1 MSRYRKTM
9 AQAMNEG
16 AIQMQIATL
25 KKAYE
30 PMRNK
35 RISLDNANK
44 LSQIFNRFDS
54 NKEMLKQLYKADIPF
69 VSAMAT
75 SRLISKHN
83 MKAQE
88 LMQIRKEGI
97 ETSTDELK
105 QINEHFLS
113 EGVGHISGFRNDK
126 EKANMISLAKQH
138 GLKIDDSGSK
148 LKLSGNMRKILDL
161 QLAAQKNGLKA
172 EEVRLSLD
180 EGKMSQIDQMQKDGK
195 SAAEIAK
202 LMKLDVKTV
211 KSILGEV
218 KEDKEL
224 EEINNMISELGYGQ
238 KLQKVYVKRDGSDF
252 NVFYR
257 GRTKWGT
264 NKQIGYFHR
273 IGSKLSVYHD
283 NENDEDDF
291 TQNDMGFSVQK
302 AIGIIFDTADDNGV
316 IKEDLEEEKLHE
328 FKKMTVTFK
337 SMADMAKASTDL
349 AKHGFTIDAKGMVM
363 KVDGKG
369 ADLNKYATDLKNF
382 YKASIRAESYTIDE
396 SADEDFY
403 NPVTEACWTGYKQV
417 GMKDKGGKQVPNCV
431 PEETVKEDKKKM
443 KKADVEP
450 DNDAVEKNIKEEEDP
465 NKLANEL
472 KQKENEIAQLKQKA
486 ETEKAKNVQKSTQ
499 KMVNPETG
507 EPLLQVGIA
516 YKHLKQKIAKDAAA
530 KDDAEEKE
538 KEEKKKTLLKFKDRI
553 KEEALNESEASDK
566 AKAMGLDYM
575 KFGRY
580 GKDGK
585 VTHKTV
591 GDTLQKVDD
600 KGEPV
605 KDDEPKKDE
614 PSKTKDEPK
623 ADVKPKVDPFD
634 AQKDLEDMVT
644 DGMIDVEDDG
654 QGGLTA
660 TKEYEPSQDY
670 EAERDVKSIKQYFKD
685 KGIDEKDIY
694 VDVESEEDY
703 IQVNVEIRGKK
714 VEESADY
721 LKPRMNPS
729 QLANIKNVWKHKT
742 KKDVTPA
749 VKQMI
754 KNMDVPTQLAI
765 KDAGINLLSD
775 LVEVTKDGAYAIG
788 MSAAKKK
795 YNDEPPL
802 DKKTITKGHEIAKSI
817 LKKEETIIEF
827 TSQQIK
833 QAYGIAND
841 PRYKQGNYT
850 GAVAAIEKLAK
861 GLSRHPDVQKV
872 LKRTNENAEHPA
884 KKVFE
889 QIEGLKNKAD
899 KSGMP
904 YSILKKVYDRGMA
917 AWRGG
922 HRPGASQQ
930 QWAFAR
936 VNSFITK
943 SSGTW
948 GGADKDLA
956 AKVKGK

>member
-88 LMQIRKEGI
+88 LIQIRKEGI

-148 LKLSGNMRKILDL
+148 LKLSGNMRKILDM
-161 QLAAQKNGLKA
+161 QLAAQRNGLKA

-211 KSILGEV
+211 KSILGEEV
-218 KEDKEL
+218 CPKCDGEGCEHCNNTGYHKEE
-224 EEINNMISELGYGQ
+224 
-238 KLQKVYVKRDGSDF
+238 
-252 NVFYR
+252 
-257 GRTKWGT
+257 T
-264 NKQIGYFHR
+264 
-273 IGSKLSVYHD
+273 
-283 NENDEDDF
+283 
-291 TQNDMGFSVQK
+291 
-302 AIGIIFDTADDNGV
+302 
-316 IKEDLEEEKLHE
+316 LHE

-337 SMADMAKASTDL
+337 SMADMSKASTDL
-349 AKHGFTIDAKGMVM
+349 AKHGFTINAKGMVM

-382 YKASIRAESYTIDE
+382 YKASIRAESYSIDE
-396 SADEDFY
+396 SADENFY
-403 NPVTEACWTGYKQV
+403 NPITEACWTGYKQV

-431 PEETVKEDKKKM
+431 PEETVKEDKDHEISMARGELEAIADKATKLSSMLQGKSDEGNPLEAWVQSKITKAKDYINSVTDYVEYNPDMANEAVDDKKKM
-443 KKADVEP
+443 KKTDVEP
-450 DNDAVEKNIKEEEDP
+450 ENDAVEKNIKEEDDP
-465 NKLANEL
+465 NKLSNEL

-516 YKHLKQKIAKDAAA
+516 YKHIKSKIAKDAAA
-530 KDDAEEKE
+530 RDDAEQKE
-538 KEEKKKTLLKFKDRI
+538 KKEKKKTLAKFKDRI
-553 KEEALNESEASDK
+553 KEEALIESEASDK
-566 AKAMGLDYM
+566 AKAMGLNYM

-605 KDDEPKKDE
+605 KDDKPKKDE
-614 PSKTKDEPK
+614 PSKDEPK
-623 ADVKPKVDPFD
+623 ADVDVKPKVDPFD

-644 DGMIDVEDDG
+644 DGMIEVEDDG
-654 QGGLTA
+654 QGGLIA

-670 EAERDVKSIKQYFKD
+670 EAESDVKSIKQYFKD

-714 VEESADY
+714 VDEDVDY

-788 MSAAKKK
+788 MSQAKKK

-841 PRYKQGNYT
+841 PRYKQGNYS

-861 GLSRHPDVQKV
+861 GLSKHPDVQKV

-889 QIEGLKNKAD
+889 QIEGLKNKAE

>member
-126 EKANMISLAKQH
+126 EKANMISLAIQH

-148 LKLSGNMRKILDL
+148 LKLSGNMRKILDM

-211 KSILGEV
+211 KSILG
-218 KEDKEL
+218 
-224 EEINNMISELGYGQ
+224 
-238 KLQKVYVKRDGSDF
+238 
-252 NVFYR
+252 
-257 GRTKWGT
+257 
-264 NKQIGYFHR
+264 
-273 IGSKLSVYHD
+273 
-283 NENDEDDF
+283 
-291 TQNDMGFSVQK
+291 
-302 AIGIIFDTADDNGV
+302 
-316 IKEDLEEEKLHE
+316 EEEKLHE

-382 YKASIRAESYTIDE
+382 YKASIRAESYSIDE

-403 NPVTEACWTGYKQV
+403 NPITEACWTGYKQV

-431 PEETVKEDKKKM
+431 PEETVKEDKDHEISMARGELEAIADKATKLSSMLQGKSDEGNPLEAWVQSKITKAKDYINSVTDYVEYNPDMANEAVDDKKKM
-443 KKADVEP
+443 KKTDVEP
-450 DNDAVEKNIKEEEDP
+450 DNDAVEKKEGSDDKE
-465 NKLANEL
+465 KLKAEL
-472 KQKENEIAQLKQKA
+472 EKKDAEIQSLKVKA
-486 ETEKAKNVQKSTQ
+486 ETEKAKVAKKETE

-516 YKHLKQKIAKDAAA
+516 YKHLRDKM
-530 KDDAEEKE
+530 
-538 KEEKKKTLLKFKDRI
+538 KK
-553 KEEALNESEASDK
+553 
-566 AKAMGLDYM
+566 
-575 KFGRY
+575 
-580 GKDGK
+580 
-585 VTHKTV
+585 
-591 GDTLQKVDD
+591 
-600 KGEPV
+600 
-605 KDDEPKKDE
+605 
-614 PSKTKDEPK
+614 
-623 ADVKPKVDPFD
+623 
-634 AQKDLEDMVT
+634 
-644 DGMIDVEDDG
+644 
-654 QGGLTA
+654 
-660 TKEYEPSQDY
+660 
-670 EAERDVKSIKQYFKD
+670 
-685 KGIDEKDIY
+685 
-694 VDVESEEDY
+694 
-703 IQVNVEIRGKK
+703 
-714 VEESADY
+714 ESADY
-721 LKPRMNPS
+721 LQPKLNPT
-729 QLANIKNVWKHKT
+729 QIQNIKNTWKN
-742 KKDVTPA
+742 KKKSDVTPA

-775 LVEVTKDGAYAIG
+775 LVEMAKDDAYAIG
-788 MSAAKKK
+788 MSQAKKK

-884 KKVFE
+884 KEVFE
-889 QIEGLKNKAD
+889 QIEGLKNKAE

>member
-148 LKLSGNMRKILDL
+148 LKLSGNMRKILDM

-211 KSILGEV
+211 KSILGEEV
-218 KEDKEL
+218 CPKCDGEGCEHCNNTGYHKEE
-224 EEINNMISELGYGQ
+224 
-238 KLQKVYVKRDGSDF
+238 
-252 NVFYR
+252 
-257 GRTKWGT
+257 T
-264 NKQIGYFHR
+264 
-273 IGSKLSVYHD
+273 
-283 NENDEDDF
+283 
-291 TQNDMGFSVQK
+291 
-302 AIGIIFDTADDNGV
+302 
-316 IKEDLEEEKLHE
+316 LHE

-337 SMADMAKASTDL
+337 SMADMSKASTDL

-382 YKASIRAESYTIDE
+382 YKASIRAESYSIDE

-431 PEETVKEDKKKM
+431 PEETVKEDKDHEISMARGELEAIADKATKLSSMLQGKSDEGNPLEAWVQSKITKAKDYINSVTDYVEYNPDMANEAVDDKKKM
-443 KKADVEP
+443 KKTDVEP
-450 DNDAVEKNIKEEEDP
+450 ENDAVEKNIKEEDDP
-465 NKLANEL
+465 NKLSNEL

-516 YKHLKQKIAKDAAA
+516 YKHLKSKMAKDAAA
-530 KDDAEEKE
+530 RDDAEQKE
-538 KEEKKKTLLKFKDRI
+538 KEEKKKTLAKFKDRI
-553 KEEALNESEASDK
+553 KEEALIESEASDK

-605 KDDEPKKDE
+605 KDDKPKKDE
-614 PSKTKDEPK
+614 PSKDEPK
-623 ADVKPKVDPFD
+623 ADVDVKPKVDPFD

-670 EAERDVKSIKQYFKD
+670 EAESDVKSIKQYFKD

-714 VEESADY
+714 VDEDVDY

-788 MSAAKKK
+788 MSQAKKK

-817 LKKEETIIEF
+817 LKKEETIVEF

-841 PRYKQGNYT
+841 PRYKQGNYS

-861 GLSRHPDVQKV
+861 GLSKHPDVKKV

-889 QIEGLKNKAD
+889 QIEGLKNKAE

>member
-148 LKLSGNMRKILDL
+148 LKLSGNMRKILDM

-211 KSILGEV
+211 KSILGEEV
-218 KEDKEL
+218 CPKCDGEGCEHCNNTGYHKEE
-224 EEINNMISELGYGQ
+224 
-238 KLQKVYVKRDGSDF
+238 
-252 NVFYR
+252 
-257 GRTKWGT
+257 T
-264 NKQIGYFHR
+264 
-273 IGSKLSVYHD
+273 
-283 NENDEDDF
+283 
-291 TQNDMGFSVQK
+291 
-302 AIGIIFDTADDNGV
+302 
-316 IKEDLEEEKLHE
+316 LHE

-337 SMADMAKASTDL
+337 SMADMSKASTDL
-349 AKHGFTIDAKGMVM
+349 AKHGFTINAKGMVM

-382 YKASIRAESYTIDE
+382 YKASIRAESYSIDE
-396 SADEDFY
+396 SADENFY
-403 NPVTEACWTGYKQV
+403 NPITEACWTGYKQV

-431 PEETVKEDKKKM
+431 PEETVKEDKDHEISMARGELEAIADKATKLSSMLQGKSDEGNPLEAWVQSKITKAKDYINSVTDYVEYNPDMANEAVDDKKKM
-443 KKADVEP
+443 KKTDVEP
-450 DNDAVEKNIKEEEDP
+450 ESDAVEKKEGSDDKE
-465 NKLANEL
+465 KLKAEL
-472 KQKENEIAQLKQKA
+472 EKKDAEIQSLKVKA
-486 ETEKAKNVQKSTQ
+486 ETEKAKVAKKETE

-516 YKHLKQKIAKDAAA
+516 YKHLRDKM
-530 KDDAEEKE
+530 
-538 KEEKKKTLLKFKDRI
+538 KK
-553 KEEALNESEASDK
+553 
-566 AKAMGLDYM
+566 
-575 KFGRY
+575 
-580 GKDGK
+580 
-585 VTHKTV
+585 
-591 GDTLQKVDD
+591 
-600 KGEPV
+600 
-605 KDDEPKKDE
+605 
-614 PSKTKDEPK
+614 
-623 ADVKPKVDPFD
+623 
-634 AQKDLEDMVT
+634 
-644 DGMIDVEDDG
+644 
-654 QGGLTA
+654 
-660 TKEYEPSQDY
+660 
-670 EAERDVKSIKQYFKD
+670 
-685 KGIDEKDIY
+685 
-694 VDVESEEDY
+694 
-703 IQVNVEIRGKK
+703 
-714 VEESADY
+714 ESADY
-721 LKPRMNPS
+721 LQPKLNPT
-729 QLANIKNVWKHKT
+729 QIQNIKNTWKN
-742 KKDVTPA
+742 KKKSDVTPA

-884 KKVFE
+884 KEVFE
-889 QIEGLKNKAD
+889 QIEGLKNKAE

-956 AKVKGK
+956 KQVRGGK

>member
-1 MSRYRKTM
+1 MTRYRKTM

-148 LKLSGNMRKILDL
+148 LKLSGNMRKILDM

-211 KSILGEV
+211 KSILG
-218 KEDKEL
+218 
-224 EEINNMISELGYGQ
+224 
-238 KLQKVYVKRDGSDF
+238 
-252 NVFYR
+252 
-257 GRTKWGT
+257 
-264 NKQIGYFHR
+264 
-273 IGSKLSVYHD
+273 
-283 NENDEDDF
+283 
-291 TQNDMGFSVQK
+291 
-302 AIGIIFDTADDNGV
+302 
-316 IKEDLEEEKLHE
+316 EEEKLHE

-431 PEETVKEDKKKM
+431 PEETVKEDKDHEISMARGELEAIADKATKLSSMLQGKSDEGNPLEAWVQSKITKAKDYINSVTDYVEYNPDMANEAIDDKKKM

-450 DNDAVEKNIKEEEDP
+450 DNDAVEKKEGSDDKE
-465 NKLANEL
+465 KLKAEIEKKDAEIQSL
-472 KQKENEIAQLKQKA
+472 KVKA
-486 ETEKAKNVQKSTQ
+486 ETEKAKVAKKETE

-516 YKHLKQKIAKDAAA
+516 YKHLRDKM
-530 KDDAEEKE
+530 
-538 KEEKKKTLLKFKDRI
+538 KK
-553 KEEALNESEASDK
+553 
-566 AKAMGLDYM
+566 
-575 KFGRY
+575 
-580 GKDGK
+580 
-585 VTHKTV
+585 
-591 GDTLQKVDD
+591 
-600 KGEPV
+600 
-605 KDDEPKKDE
+605 
-614 PSKTKDEPK
+614 
-623 ADVKPKVDPFD
+623 
-634 AQKDLEDMVT
+634 
-644 DGMIDVEDDG
+644 
-654 QGGLTA
+654 
-660 TKEYEPSQDY
+660 
-670 EAERDVKSIKQYFKD
+670 
-685 KGIDEKDIY
+685 
-694 VDVESEEDY
+694 
-703 IQVNVEIRGKK
+703 
-714 VEESADY
+714 ESADY
-721 LKPRMNPS
+721 LQPRMNPT
-729 QLANIKNVWKHKT
+729 QLANIKKVWQHKT

-749 VKQMI
+749 VKKMI
-754 KNMDVPTQLAI
+754 KDMDVPTQLAI
-765 KDAGINLLSD
+765 KHAGINLLSD
-775 LVEVTKDGAYAIG
+775 LVEMAKDDAYAIG
-788 MSAAKKK
+788 MSQAKKK

-817 LKKEETIIEF
+817 LKKEETIVEF

-841 PRYKQGNYT
+841 PRYKQGNYS

-861 GLSRHPDVQKV
+861 GLSKHPDVQKV

-884 KKVFE
+884 KEVFE
-889 QIEGLKNKAD
+889 QIEGLKNKAE

>member
-148 LKLSGNMRKILDL
+148 LKLSGNMRKILDM

-211 KSILGEV
+211 KSILGE
-218 KEDKEL
+218 
-224 EEINNMISELGYGQ
+224 
-238 KLQKVYVKRDGSDF
+238 
-252 NVFYR
+252 
-257 GRTKWGT
+257 
-264 NKQIGYFHR
+264 
-273 IGSKLSVYHD
+273 
-283 NENDEDDF
+283 
-291 TQNDMGFSVQK
+291 
-302 AIGIIFDTADDNGV
+302 
-316 IKEDLEEEKLHE
+316 EEKLHE

-349 AKHGFTIDAKGMVM
+349 AKHGFTINAKGMVM

-369 ADLNKYATDLKNF
+369 DDLNKYATDLKNF
-382 YKASIRAESYTIDE
+382 YKADIRAESYTIDE

-403 NPVTEACWTGYKQV
+403 NPVYEACWVGYKKV
-417 GMKDKGGKQVPNCV
+417 GMKKKGDKMVPNCV
-431 PEETVKEDKKKM
+431 PESVQE
-443 KKADVEP
+443 A
-450 DNDAVEKNIKEEEDP
+450 KEEEKPDVKKEKKP
-465 NKLANEL
+465 EVKDEEKPEVKDEEKTEVKDEEKPDVKKEKTDDTEKLKADLEKKDAEINAL
-472 KQKENEIAQLKQKA
+472 KTKA
-486 ETEKAKNVQKSTQ
+486 ETEKAKVTKKETE

-516 YKHLKQKIAKDAAA
+516 YKHLRDKMAKQK
-530 KDDAEEKE
+530 EEVKE
-538 KEEKKKTLLKFKDRI
+538 M
-553 KEEALNESEASDK
+553 ASDK
-566 AKAMGLDYM
+566 
-575 KFGRY
+575 
-580 GKDGK
+580 
-585 VTHKTV
+585 
-591 GDTLQKVDD
+591 
-600 KGEPV
+600 
-605 KDDEPKKDE
+605 
-614 PSKTKDEPK
+614 
-623 ADVKPKVDPFD
+623 
-634 AQKDLEDMVT
+634 
-644 DGMIDVEDDG
+644 
-654 QGGLTA
+654 
-660 TKEYEPSQDY
+660 
-670 EAERDVKSIKQYFKD
+670 
-685 KGIDEKDIY
+685 
-694 VDVESEEDY
+694 
-703 IQVNVEIRGKK
+703 
-714 VEESADY
+714 
-721 LKPRMNPS
+721 
-729 QLANIKNVWKHKT
+729 
-742 KKDVTPA
+742 
-749 VKQMI
+749 
-754 KNMDVPTQLAI
+754 
-765 KDAGINLLSD
+765 
-775 LVEVTKDGAYAIG
+775 AYAIG
-788 MSAAKKK
+788 MSVAKKK

-802 DKKTITKGHEIAKSI
+802 DKKTIKKGHEI
-817 LKKEETIIEF
+817 
-827 TSQQIK
+827 
-833 QAYGIAND
+833 GD
-841 PRYKQGNYT
+841 
-850 GAVAAIEKLAK
+850 KLSK
-861 GLSRHPDVQKV
+861 MK
-872 LKRTNENAEHPA
+872 NEDHPA
-884 KKVFE
+884 RQMFE
-889 QIEGLKNKAD
+889 QIEGLKNKAE

-904 YSILKKVYDRGMA
+904 YGILKKVYDRCMG

-922 HRPGASQQ
+922 HRPGTTQQ

-956 AKVKGK
+956 AKVKGE

>member
-148 LKLSGNMRKILDL
+148 LKLSGNMRKILDM

-211 KSILGEV
+211 KSILGEEV
-218 KEDKEL
+218 CPKCDGEGCEHCNNTGYHKEE
-224 EEINNMISELGYGQ
+224 
-238 KLQKVYVKRDGSDF
+238 
-252 NVFYR
+252 
-257 GRTKWGT
+257 T
-264 NKQIGYFHR
+264 
-273 IGSKLSVYHD
+273 
-283 NENDEDDF
+283 
-291 TQNDMGFSVQK
+291 
-302 AIGIIFDTADDNGV
+302 
-316 IKEDLEEEKLHE
+316 LHE

-337 SMADMAKASTDL
+337 SMADMSKASTDL

-382 YKASIRAESYTIDE
+382 YKASIRAESYSIDE

-403 NPVTEACWTGYKQV
+403 NPITEACWTGYKQV

-431 PEETVKEDKKKM
+431 PEETVKENKDHEISMARGELEAIADKATKLSSMLQGKSDEGNPLEAWVQSKITKAKDYINSVTDYVEYNPDMANEAVDDKKKM
-443 KKADVEP
+443 KKTDVEP
-450 DNDAVEKNIKEEEDP
+450 ENDAVEKKEGSDDKE
-465 NKLANEL
+465 KLKAEIEKKDAEIQSL
-472 KQKENEIAQLKQKA
+472 KVKA
-486 ETEKAKNVQKSTQ
+486 ETEKAKVAKKETE

-516 YKHLKQKIAKDAAA
+516 YKHLRDKM
-530 KDDAEEKE
+530 
-538 KEEKKKTLLKFKDRI
+538 KK
-553 KEEALNESEASDK
+553 
-566 AKAMGLDYM
+566 
-575 KFGRY
+575 
-580 GKDGK
+580 
-585 VTHKTV
+585 
-591 GDTLQKVDD
+591 
-600 KGEPV
+600 
-605 KDDEPKKDE
+605 
-614 PSKTKDEPK
+614 
-623 ADVKPKVDPFD
+623 
-634 AQKDLEDMVT
+634 
-644 DGMIDVEDDG
+644 
-654 QGGLTA
+654 
-660 TKEYEPSQDY
+660 
-670 EAERDVKSIKQYFKD
+670 
-685 KGIDEKDIY
+685 
-694 VDVESEEDY
+694 
-703 IQVNVEIRGKK
+703 
-714 VEESADY
+714 ESADY
-721 LKPRMNPS
+721 LQPRMNPT
-729 QLANIKNVWKHKT
+729 QLANIKKVWQHKT

-749 VKQMI
+749 VKKMI
-754 KNMDVPTQLAI
+754 KDMDVPTQLAI
-765 KDAGINLLSD
+765 KHAGINLLSD

-788 MSAAKKK
+788 MSQAKKK

-817 LKKEETIIEF
+817 LKKE
-827 TSQQIK
+827 
-833 QAYGIAND
+833 N
-841 PRYKQGNYT
+841 N
-850 GAVAAIEKLAK
+850 
-861 GLSRHPDVQKV
+861 
-872 LKRTNENAEHPA
+872 EHPA
-884 KKVFE
+884 KEVFE
-889 QIEGLKNKAD
+889 QIEGLKNKAE

-904 YSILKKVYDRGMA
+904 YSILKKVYDKGMA

>member
-1 MSRYRKTM
+1 MTRYRKTM

-148 LKLSGNMRKILDL
+148 LKLSGNMRKILDM

-211 KSILGEV
+211 KSILG
-218 KEDKEL
+218 
-224 EEINNMISELGYGQ
+224 
-238 KLQKVYVKRDGSDF
+238 
-252 NVFYR
+252 
-257 GRTKWGT
+257 
-264 NKQIGYFHR
+264 
-273 IGSKLSVYHD
+273 
-283 NENDEDDF
+283 
-291 TQNDMGFSVQK
+291 
-302 AIGIIFDTADDNGV
+302 
-316 IKEDLEEEKLHE
+316 EEEKLHE

-431 PEETVKEDKKKM
+431 PESVQEAKEEDEELEKKKM

-450 DNDAVEKNIKEEEDP
+450 DNDAVEKKEGSDDKE
-465 NKLANEL
+465 KLKAEIEKKDAEIQSL
-472 KQKENEIAQLKQKA
+472 KVKA
-486 ETEKAKNVQKSTQ
+486 ETEKAKVAKKETE

-516 YKHLKQKIAKDAAA
+516 YKHLRDKM
-530 KDDAEEKE
+530 
-538 KEEKKKTLLKFKDRI
+538 KK
-553 KEEALNESEASDK
+553 
-566 AKAMGLDYM
+566 
-575 KFGRY
+575 
-580 GKDGK
+580 
-585 VTHKTV
+585 
-591 GDTLQKVDD
+591 
-600 KGEPV
+600 
-605 KDDEPKKDE
+605 
-614 PSKTKDEPK
+614 
-623 ADVKPKVDPFD
+623 
-634 AQKDLEDMVT
+634 
-644 DGMIDVEDDG
+644 
-654 QGGLTA
+654 
-660 TKEYEPSQDY
+660 
-670 EAERDVKSIKQYFKD
+670 
-685 KGIDEKDIY
+685 
-694 VDVESEEDY
+694 
-703 IQVNVEIRGKK
+703 
-714 VEESADY
+714 ESADY
-721 LKPRMNPS
+721 LQPRMNPT
-729 QLANIKNVWKHKT
+729 QLANIKKVWQHKT

-749 VKQMI
+749 VKKMI
-754 KNMDVPTQLAI
+754 KDMDVPTQLAI
-765 KDAGINLLSD
+765 KHAGINLLSD
-775 LVEVTKDGAYAIG
+775 LVEMAKDDAYAIG
-788 MSAAKKK
+788 MSQAKKK

-817 LKKEETIIEF
+817 LKKEETIVEF

-841 PRYKQGNYT
+841 PRYKQGNYS

-861 GLSRHPDVQKV
+861 GLSKHPDVQKV

-884 KKVFE
+884 KEVFE
-889 QIEGLKNKAD
+889 QIEGLKNKAE

>member
-83 MKAQE
+83 MKTQE

-148 LKLSGNMRKILDL
+148 LKLSGNMRKILDM
-161 QLAAQKNGLKA
+161 QLAAQRNGLKA

-211 KSILGEV
+211 KSILGEEV
-218 KEDKEL
+218 CPKCDGEGCEHCNNTGYHKEE
-224 EEINNMISELGYGQ
+224 
-238 KLQKVYVKRDGSDF
+238 
-252 NVFYR
+252 
-257 GRTKWGT
+257 T
-264 NKQIGYFHR
+264 
-273 IGSKLSVYHD
+273 
-283 NENDEDDF
+283 
-291 TQNDMGFSVQK
+291 
-302 AIGIIFDTADDNGV
+302 
-316 IKEDLEEEKLHE
+316 LHE

-337 SMADMAKASTDL
+337 SMADMSKASTDL
-349 AKHGFTIDAKGMVM
+349 AKHGFTINAKGMVM

-382 YKASIRAESYTIDE
+382 YKASIRAESYSIDE

-403 NPVTEACWTGYKQV
+403 NPITEACWTGYKQV

-431 PEETVKEDKKKM
+431 PEETVKEDKDHEISMARGELEAIADKATKLSSMLQGKSDEGNPLEAWVQSKITKAKDYINSVTDYVEYNPDMANEAVDDKKKM
-443 KKADVEP
+443 KKTDVEP
-450 DNDAVEKNIKEEEDP
+450 ENDAVEKNIKEEDDP
-465 NKLANEL
+465 NKLSNEL

-516 YKHLKQKIAKDAAA
+516 YKHLKSKMAKDAAA
-530 KDDAEEKE
+530 RDDAEQKE
-538 KEEKKKTLLKFKDRI
+538 KEEKKKTLAKFKDRI
-553 KEEALNESEASDK
+553 KEEALIESEASDK

-605 KDDEPKKDE
+605 KDDKPKKDE
-614 PSKTKDEPK
+614 PSKDEPK
-623 ADVKPKVDPFD
+623 ADVDVKPKVDPFD

-670 EAERDVKSIKQYFKD
+670 EAESDVKSIKQYFKD

-714 VEESADY
+714 VDEDVDY

-788 MSAAKKK
+788 MSQAKKK

-817 LKKEETIIEF
+817 LKKEETIVEF

-841 PRYKQGNYT
+841 PRYKQGNYS

-861 GLSRHPDVQKV
+861 GLSKHPDVQKV

-889 QIEGLKNKAD
+889 QIEGLKNKAE

-948 GGADKDLA
+948 GGVDKDLA

>member
-1 MSRYRKTM
+1 MSKYRKTM

-148 LKLSGNMRKILDL
+148 LKLSGNMRKILDM

-211 KSILGEV
+211 KNILG
-218 KEDKEL
+218 
-224 EEINNMISELGYGQ
+224 
-238 KLQKVYVKRDGSDF
+238 
-252 NVFYR
+252 
-257 GRTKWGT
+257 
-264 NKQIGYFHR
+264 
-273 IGSKLSVYHD
+273 
-283 NENDEDDF
+283 
-291 TQNDMGFSVQK
+291 
-302 AIGIIFDTADDNGV
+302 
-316 IKEDLEEEKLHE
+316 EEEKLHE

-337 SMADMAKASTDL
+337 SMDDMAKASTDL
-349 AKHGFTIDAKGMVM
+349 AKQGFTIDAKGMVM

-431 PEETVKEDKKKM
+431 PEETVKEDKDHEISMARGELEAIADKATKLSSMLQGKSDEGNPLEAWVQSKITKAKDYINSVTDYVEYNPDMANEAVDDKKKM
-443 KKADVEP
+443 KKTDVEP
-450 DNDAVEKNIKEEEDP
+450 ENDAVEKKEGSDDKE
-465 NKLANEL
+465 KLKAEL
-472 KQKENEIAQLKQKA
+472 EKKDAEIQSLKVKA
-486 ETEKAKNVQKSTQ
+486 ETEKAKVAKKETE

-516 YKHLKQKIAKDAAA
+516 YKHLRDKM
-530 KDDAEEKE
+530 
-538 KEEKKKTLLKFKDRI
+538 KK
-553 KEEALNESEASDK
+553 
-566 AKAMGLDYM
+566 
-575 KFGRY
+575 
-580 GKDGK
+580 
-585 VTHKTV
+585 
-591 GDTLQKVDD
+591 
-600 KGEPV
+600 
-605 KDDEPKKDE
+605 
-614 PSKTKDEPK
+614 
-623 ADVKPKVDPFD
+623 
-634 AQKDLEDMVT
+634 
-644 DGMIDVEDDG
+644 
-654 QGGLTA
+654 
-660 TKEYEPSQDY
+660 
-670 EAERDVKSIKQYFKD
+670 
-685 KGIDEKDIY
+685 
-694 VDVESEEDY
+694 
-703 IQVNVEIRGKK
+703 
-714 VEESADY
+714 ESADY
-721 LKPRMNPS
+721 LQPKLNPT
-729 QLANIKNVWKHKT
+729 QIQNIKNTWKN
-742 KKDVTPA
+742 KKKSDVTPA

-775 LVEVTKDGAYAIG
+775 LVEMAKDDAYAIG
-788 MSAAKKK
+788 MSQAKKK

-884 KKVFE
+884 KEVFE
-889 QIEGLKNKAD
+889 QIEGLKNKAE

>member
-1 MSRYRKTM
+1 MSKYRKTM

-148 LKLSGNMRKILDL
+148 LKLSGNMRKILDM

-211 KSILGEV
+211 KSILG
-218 KEDKEL
+218 
-224 EEINNMISELGYGQ
+224 
-238 KLQKVYVKRDGSDF
+238 
-252 NVFYR
+252 
-257 GRTKWGT
+257 
-264 NKQIGYFHR
+264 
-273 IGSKLSVYHD
+273 
-283 NENDEDDF
+283 
-291 TQNDMGFSVQK
+291 
-302 AIGIIFDTADDNGV
+302 
-316 IKEDLEEEKLHE
+316 EEEKLHE

-431 PEETVKEDKKKM
+431 PEETVKEDKDHEISMARGELEAIADKATKLSSMLQGKSDEGNPLEAWVQSKITKAKDYINSVTDYVEYNPDMANEAVDDKKKM
-443 KKADVEP
+443 KKTDVEP
-450 DNDAVEKNIKEEEDP
+450 DNDAVEKKEGSDDKE
-465 NKLANEL
+465 KLKAEIEKKDAEIQSL
-472 KQKENEIAQLKQKA
+472 KVKA
-486 ETEKAKNVQKSTQ
+486 ETEKAKVAKKETE

-516 YKHLKQKIAKDAAA
+516 YKHLRDKM
-530 KDDAEEKE
+530 
-538 KEEKKKTLLKFKDRI
+538 KK
-553 KEEALNESEASDK
+553 
-566 AKAMGLDYM
+566 
-575 KFGRY
+575 
-580 GKDGK
+580 
-585 VTHKTV
+585 
-591 GDTLQKVDD
+591 
-600 KGEPV
+600 
-605 KDDEPKKDE
+605 
-614 PSKTKDEPK
+614 
-623 ADVKPKVDPFD
+623 
-634 AQKDLEDMVT
+634 
-644 DGMIDVEDDG
+644 
-654 QGGLTA
+654 
-660 TKEYEPSQDY
+660 
-670 EAERDVKSIKQYFKD
+670 
-685 KGIDEKDIY
+685 
-694 VDVESEEDY
+694 
-703 IQVNVEIRGKK
+703 
-714 VEESADY
+714 ESADY
-721 LKPRMNPS
+721 LQPKLNPT
-729 QLANIKNVWKHKT
+729 QIQNIKNTWKN
-742 KKDVTPA
+742 KKKSDVTPA

-788 MSAAKKK
+788 MSQAKKK

-817 LKKEETIIEF
+817 LKKEETIVEF

-841 PRYKQGNYT
+841 PRYKQGNYS

-861 GLSRHPDVQKV
+861 GLSKHPDVQKV

-884 KKVFE
+884 KEVFE
-889 QIEGLKNKAD
+889 QIEGLKNKAE

>member
-211 KSILGEV
+211 KSILGE
-218 KEDKEL
+218 
-224 EEINNMISELGYGQ
+224 
-238 KLQKVYVKRDGSDF
+238 
-252 NVFYR
+252 
-257 GRTKWGT
+257 
-264 NKQIGYFHR
+264 
-273 IGSKLSVYHD
+273 
-283 NENDEDDF
+283 
-291 TQNDMGFSVQK
+291 
-302 AIGIIFDTADDNGV
+302 
-316 IKEDLEEEKLHE
+316 EEKLHE

-337 SMADMAKASTDL
+337 SMADMSKASTDL
-349 AKHGFTIDAKGMVM
+349 AKHGFTINAKGMVM

-382 YKASIRAESYTIDE
+382 YKASIRAESYSIDE

-403 NPVTEACWTGYKQV
+403 NPITEACWTGYKQV

-431 PEETVKEDKKKM
+431 PEETVKENKDHEISMARGELEAIADKATKLSSMLQGKSDEGNPLEAWVQSKITKAKDYINSVTDYVEYNPDMANEAVDDKKKM
-443 KKADVEP
+443 KKTDVEP
-450 DNDAVEKNIKEEEDP
+450 ESDAVEKKEGSDDKE
-465 NKLANEL
+465 KLKAEL
-472 KQKENEIAQLKQKA
+472 EKKDAEIQSLKVKA
-486 ETEKAKNVQKSTQ
+486 ETEKAKVAKKETE

-516 YKHLKQKIAKDAAA
+516 YKHLRDKM
-530 KDDAEEKE
+530 
-538 KEEKKKTLLKFKDRI
+538 KK
-553 KEEALNESEASDK
+553 
-566 AKAMGLDYM
+566 
-575 KFGRY
+575 
-580 GKDGK
+580 
-585 VTHKTV
+585 
-591 GDTLQKVDD
+591 
-600 KGEPV
+600 
-605 KDDEPKKDE
+605 
-614 PSKTKDEPK
+614 
-623 ADVKPKVDPFD
+623 
-634 AQKDLEDMVT
+634 
-644 DGMIDVEDDG
+644 
-654 QGGLTA
+654 
-660 TKEYEPSQDY
+660 
-670 EAERDVKSIKQYFKD
+670 
-685 KGIDEKDIY
+685 
-694 VDVESEEDY
+694 
-703 IQVNVEIRGKK
+703 
-714 VEESADY
+714 ESADY
-721 LKPRMNPS
+721 LQPKLNVT
-729 QLANIKNVWKHKT
+729 QNQNIKNTWKN
-742 KKDVTPA
+742 KKKSDVTPA

-817 LKKEETIIEF
+817 LKKEETIVEF

-841 PRYKQGNYT
+841 PRYKQGNYS

-861 GLSRHPDVQKV
+861 GLSKHPDVKKV

-889 QIEGLKNKAD
+889 QIEGLKNKAE

>member
-148 LKLSGNMRKILDL
+148 LKLSGNMRKILDM

-211 KSILGEV
+211 KSILG
-218 KEDKEL
+218 
-224 EEINNMISELGYGQ
+224 
-238 KLQKVYVKRDGSDF
+238 
-252 NVFYR
+252 
-257 GRTKWGT
+257 
-264 NKQIGYFHR
+264 
-273 IGSKLSVYHD
+273 
-283 NENDEDDF
+283 
-291 TQNDMGFSVQK
+291 
-302 AIGIIFDTADDNGV
+302 
-316 IKEDLEEEKLHE
+316 EEEKLHE

-382 YKASIRAESYTIDE
+382 YKASIRAESYSIDE

-403 NPVTEACWTGYKQV
+403 NPITEACWTGYKQV

-431 PEETVKEDKKKM
+431 PEETVKEDKDHEISMARGELEAIADKATKLSSMLQGKSDEGNPLEAWVQSKITKAKDYINSVTDYVEYNPDMANEAVDDKKKM
-443 KKADVEP
+443 KKTDVEP
-450 DNDAVEKNIKEEEDP
+450 ENDAVEKNIKEEDDP
-465 NKLANEL
+465 NKLSNEL

-516 YKHLKQKIAKDAAA
+516 YKNIKSKMAKDAAA
-530 KDDAEEKE
+530 RHDAEQKK
-538 KEEKKKTLLKFKDRI
+538 KEEKKKTLAQFKDRI
-553 KEEALNESEASDK
+553 KEEALIESEASDK

-605 KDDEPKKDE
+605 KDDKPKKDE
-614 PSKTKDEPK
+614 PSKDEPK
-623 ADVKPKVDPFD
+623 ADVDVKPKVDPFD

-670 EAERDVKSIKQYFKD
+670 EAESDVKSIKQYFKD

-714 VEESADY
+714 VDEDVDY

-788 MSAAKKK
+788 MSQAKKK

-817 LKKEETIIEF
+817 LKKEETIVEF

-841 PRYKQGNYT
+841 PRYKQGNYS

-861 GLSRHPDVQKV
+861 GLSKHPDVQKV

-884 KKVFE
+884 KEVFE
-889 QIEGLKNKAD
+889 QIEGLKNKAE